1 MKLHP
6 AYWVVAG
13 LCMNVSLLIGWSGDG
28 GLHRLALVFGGVW
41 AGHLLTEI
49 LNYNEREESND

>member
-6 AYWVVAG
+6 VYWVVVG
-13 LCMNVSLLIGWSGDG
+13 LCMNACLFIGWSGDG

>member
-1 MKLHP
+1 MKMHP
-6 AYWVVAG
+6 AYWIVAG
-13 LCMNVSLLIGWSGDG
+13 LFMNISLLIGWSGDTP
-28 GLHRLALVFGGVW
+28 LHRLALVFGGVW

>member
-1 MKLHP
+1 
-6 AYWVVAG
+6 
-13 LCMNVSLLIGWSGDG
+13 MNVSLLIGWAGDG

>member
-1 MKLHP
+1 MKMHP
-6 AYWVVAG
+6 AYWIVAG
-13 LCMNVSLLIGWSGDG
+13 LFMNICLFIGWSGDTP
-28 GLHRLALVFGGVW
+28 LHRLALVFGGVW